1 MKIFIDLIVR
11 GIEKV
16 GSTISQIPN
25 KISNTFKNIT
35 EGFFEFIKTPIGA
48 ITGAL
53 AGAELFKRI
62 DEFKELEKQL
72 IGIEG
77 SSEVASRK
85 LEELSNTAFETGQSI
100 SSVVNVYQMFRGVF
114 SEDIATT
121 FTNQLVRIADGLGL
135 SEEQVQS
142 LSRAFVR
149 LFTDA
154 EIGSREFIMILNQS
168 PAVLGKLAS
177 EFSMSASQ
185 FRQMVEEGKI
195 SAREIA
201 QAFLKIKP
209 PEAPKTFSEQL
220 NIILN
225 KLMLIIFK
233 LGEKLKIW
241 QTISYVLDLIDKAID
256 FISNLIENI
265 KNSLAKKTNLLNNI
279 YSIFQSIS
287 KIIEFI
293 LNLLL
298 PILSIISKIASVV
311 GNVLLKAFE
320 IIFSIVSKIYGFVAN
335 LIDKIESFINKDKK
349 VKLEVEQKVE
359 EKPIEIS
366 KALEEIPQTTKL
378 NLKSPQVSK
387 EKDKELT
394 FAEILQIAQKIAE
407 IEKATNEE
415 LLKRIGINEKLQLTE
430 NEIRKIKEDLIN
442 KELSILENV
451 KNREQAEF
459 LIYNY
464 SQAIKQIKTDEKRTL
479 EEIFQLAQEYTKILE
494 DSTIPEDLRIEKLN
508 QLKEQIN
515 NLSDEEKMKWLEY
528 IEFIAQNQP
537 KAQIE
542 VEPTLEQRILSNL
555 QSSLVSQA
563 FSIGQSLGQA
573 LISGS
578 SQNIRQLG
586 MMIFNT
592 IVQSVAS
599 AVAVS
604 NPILGG
610 LLLLAG
616 GILSAIFSGAGAS
629 QNIQASVQNNVNIVI
644 NIGEAIINDKEYWER
659 LAGRIIFPS
668 LSRGIGQERGGS
680 G

>member
-35 EGFFEFIKTPIGA
+35 EGFIEFIKTPIGA

-53 AGAELFKRI
+53 AGVELFKRI

-77 SSEVASRK
+77 SSELASRK

-114 SEDIATT
+114 SEDVATA

-142 LSRAFVR
+142 LGRAFVR

-168 PAVLGKLAS
+168 PALLGKLAS
-177 EFSMSASQ
+177 EFSMSVSQ

-201 QAFLKIKP
+201 QAFLKIRP

-233 LGEKLKIW
+233 LGDKLKIW

-265 KNSLAKKTNLLNNI
+265 KNTLAKKPTLLNNI
-279 YSIFQSIS
+279 YSVFQSIS
-287 KIIEFI
+287 KIVEFI

-298 PILSIISKIASVV
+298 MILSKIGPVIS
-311 GNVLLKAFE
+311 NVLLKAFE
-320 IIFSIVSKIYGFVAN
+320 IISGIISKIYGFVAN
-335 LIDKIESFINKDKK
+335 LIDKIESFLNIKK
-349 VKLEVEQKVE
+349 VKLEVEPKIE
-359 EKPIEIS
+359 EKPIDIS
-366 KALEEIPQTTKL
+366 KAFEEIPKTTRL

-442 KELSILENV
+442 KELSILDNV

-464 SQAIKQIKTDEKRTL
+464 SQAIKNIKTDEKRTL

-515 NLSDEEKMKWLEY
+515 NLSDEEKAKWLEY
-528 IEFIAQNQP
+528 VEFIAQNQP
-537 KAQIE
+537 KAQVEI
-542 VEPTLEQRILSNL
+542 EPTLEQRILLNL

-573 LISGS
+573 LITGS

-616 GILSAIFSGAGAS
+616 GILSAIFSGASAS

-668 LSRGIGQERGGS
+668 LSRNIGQERGGS